1 MPSEHAELRVSTLEL
16 FFDLVFVFT
25 ITQLTALIE
34 HDVSLLGVIS
44 AGLVFVVMYWMY
56 AGYAWLT
63 NQVPPTTTPRRLLLV
78 CGMAAFLICALAI
91 PQAFDHTALAFAV
104 GYVLV
109 VLVHSVLYAET
120 HGASVWRFVPFNLL
134 GAACLVGAAFAGGWK
149 RYGLWAVTIAL
160 HYATA
165 RLAGRVRESRSAGY
179 VVRAD
184 HFVERHGLLLLIA
197 FGESIV
203 AIGIALA
210 EVELTRAVYGAAI
223 LGLALVAALW
233 WSYFITDPARSEA
246 ALVAAPLAA
255 RVRLAIVGYFYAY
268 IPILF
273 GIVVLAAGLG
283 HAVRHIADPLPRE
296 HAILLGSGT
305 ALYLLG
311 TATFRIVFGIRPV
324 ATRLGAVAVAAATA
338 LAGVAVSAL
347 LQVGLLIATVVAL
360 LAIEWHLDRSHA
372 NSLTSEQGAS

>member
-1 MPSEHAELRVSTLEL
+1 VPAEHDELRVSNLEL
-16 FFDLVFVFT
+16 FFDLVFVFA

-34 HDVSLLGVIS
+34 HHPSLPGV
-44 AGLVFVVMYWMY
+44 AGAALVFVVMYWMY
-56 AGYAWLT
+56 GGYAWLT

-91 PQAFDHTALAFAV
+91 PRAFDRSALAFGI

-109 VLVHSVLYAET
+109 VLVHSGLYAET

-134 GAACLVGAAFAGGWK
+134 GAACLIGAAFVAGWL
-149 RYGLWAVTIAL
+149 RYALWAATIAL

-165 RLAGRVRESRSAGY
+165 LLAGRVREAQSAGY
-179 VVRAD
+179 GVRAD
-184 HFVERHGLLLLIA
+184 HFVERHGLVMLIV

-210 EVELTRAVYGAAI
+210 EVELTLEVYGAAI
-223 LGLALVAALW
+223 LGLALAAALW
-233 WSYFITDPARSEA
+233 WSHFMGDPERSEA

-255 RVRLAIVGYFYAY
+255 RVQLALAGYFYAY

-283 HAVRHIADPLPRE
+283 HAVRHIAAPLAAPP
-296 HAILLGSGT
+296 AIFLAAGT

-311 TATFRIVFGIRPV
+311 TAAFRLVFGIRPV
-324 ATRLGAVAVAAATA
+324 TWRLAAVAVAGATA
-338 LAGVAVSAL
+338 LAGMGVSAL
-347 LQVGLLIATVVAL
+347 LQVSLLIAIVVGL
-360 LAIEWHLDRSHA
+360 LTIE
-372 NSLTSEQGAS
+372 